1 MDTNKKMH
9 EGSEGKEYERFE
21 EKMEVKLNVDPK
33 VLASRYTRVKDK
45 HYGRDVKMA
54 QIKAIR
60 EGKMSSLAPDVFP
73 EMGWQQEPMI
83 ANQIDIAAREIADL
97 IAPLPSFSCVN
108 PTMIS
113 ERSRENAT
121 LKTKVVQAI
130 VYNSDLQRQMY
141 TAADWYISYGF
152 LPFKVEC
159 DYENAMPVIRAIDPM
174 GCYAEFDRFGNV
186 VSFFQRLSI
195 QREDLLIQYPEISSK
210 LKSNNFLASGST
222 DVEVVLYH
230 DKEWDI
236 AFMPNNGEELI
247 LDKSENKI
255 GKVLVEIAQ
264 RPGLAGARGQF
275 DDVIFVQLAKAQFAI
290 LQMRAAEES
299 VKAPLAAP
307 MDMQEIP
314 YGDGAI
320 LKSSNPQ
327 QIRRVPL
334 EIPQSVM
341 MQGQSLER
349 EFQMGSRAP
358 KTSTVDSITNVS
370 GRSVEALNTG
380 FDTQNT
386 VHKSIFARA
395 LQRLTSLA
403 LEVDEKMFGGIKKT
417 LNVSANGTPIEVIY
431 TPEKVIKGDYSV
443 DVKYGL
449 DLGLDPNRW
458 LVFALQA
465 RADKMFSRDFMRRN
479 FPMDIDVEDESI
491 KTDVEN
497 MEEAL
502 LQSLMGWAQ
511 SIPVLAGQGQDPSK
525 PVIAMVD
532 AIQARKKGLSIA
544 DAVAKVML
552 PSPEEEAAKAQA
564 AQMAQ
569 QAAMGGGMPAGP
581 EGAQMGAE
589 GQPAGGEPQL
599 GPDGQPI
606 PSEGVPEGL
615 NVLGLMRGTAPGQ
628 QGMAPGG
635 RPDLATLMAGLTS
648 RGEPNL
654 QANITRNVAI

>member
-1 MDTNKKMH
+1 MENEKYESKK
-9 EGSEGKEYERFE
+9 YESFE
-21 EKMEVKLNVDPK
+21 EKMEVKLDVDTK
-33 VLASRYTRVKDK
+33 SLLSRFTRVKDK
-45 HYGRDVKMA
+45 HFGRDTKMA
-54 QIKAIR
+54 QIKMIR
-60 EGKMSSLAPDVFP
+60 EGKMSELAPDLFP
-73 EMGWQQEPMI
+73 EIGWQQEPMI
-83 ANQIDIAAREIADL
+83 ANQIDVAAREIADL

-159 DYENAMPVIRAIDPM
+159 DYENTMPIIRAIDPM
-174 GCYAEFDRFGNV
+174 GCYAEYDRFGNV
-186 VSFFQRLSI
+186 VSFFQRMFI
-195 QREDLLIQYPEISSK
+195 EKEDLLMQYPEIAGK
-210 LKSNNFLASGST
+210 LKTNAFTMHQSNNL
-222 DVEVVLYH
+222 EVVLYH
-230 DKEWDI
+230 DKDWDI
-236 AFMPNNGEELI
+236 AFMPNSGEEI
-247 LDKSENKI
+247 VLDKSENKI
-255 GKVLVEIAQ
+255 GKVLVDIAQ

-275 DDVIFVQLAKAQFAI
+275 DDVIFVQLAKANFAM

-320 LKSSNPQ
+320 IKSSQPEK
-327 QIRRVPL
+327 IRRIPL

-341 MQGQSLER
+341 IQGQNLER
-349 EFQMGSRAP
+349 EFQIGSRAP
-358 KTSTVDSITNVS
+358 KTSTVDTITNVS

-386 VHKSIFARA
+386 VHKSIFARTF
-395 LQRLTSLA
+395 QRLASLA
-403 LEVDEKMFGGIKKT
+403 LEVDDKIFAGIKKT
-417 LNVSANGTPIEVIY
+417 LNVSANGTPIEISY
-431 TPEKVIKGDYSV
+431 TSDKVIKGDYSV

-479 FPMDIDVEDESI
+479 FPMDIDVEDEAI
-491 KTDVEN
+491 KTDIEN

-532 AIQARKKGLSIA
+532 AINARKKGMSVA

-552 PSPEEEAAKAQA
+552 PSPEEEAAK
-564 AQMAQ
+564 Q
-569 QAAMGGGMPAGP
+569 QAAEQAMMAQMGGGMGMGP
-581 EGAQMGAE
+581 EGGQMPAE
-589 GQPAGGEPQL
+589 GQPAV
-599 GPDGQPI
+599 GPDGQPL
-606 PSEGVPEGL
+606 PAGESVPEGL